1 MYTLLRASALR
12 PTHYLASWMF
22 SLFSRCM
29 HKKPTKK
36 NTTPIL
42 PSSLMSWALWSPRQV
57 RHVIPQIL
65 LTANVKKQGIEKH
78 GNLFYTHICVYI
90 GICSHNLQQRAIDL
104 CVMALFV
111 VFYES
116 LMRMVMMLGARLY
129 RRYAK
134 GPRTKARRN
143 QQAAESAGTVREFQ
157 LRNERALDRLS
168 CVAHSENY
176 LKVLVPLALSTGR
189 EDPSRVATHPS
200 GGGWMAS
207 SSLVFSLSE
216 QSKRKEGRRSQAP
229 WPQLLHQP
237 PLP

>member
-1 MYTLLRASALR
+1 MSTADEGLGYSESVFIA
-12 PTHYLASWMF
+12 YGW
-22 SLFSRCM
+22 SRD
-29 HKKPTKK
+29 K
-36 NTTPIL
+36 
-42 PSSLMSWALWSPRQV
+42 
-57 RHVIPQIL
+57 
-65 LTANVKKQGIEKH
+65 
-78 GNLFYTHICVYI
+78 
-90 GICSHNLQQRAIDL
+90 
-104 CVMALFV
+104 
-111 VFYES
+111 
-116 LMRMVMMLGARLY
+116 
-129 RRYAK
+129 
-134 GPRTKARRN
+134 
-143 QQAAESAGTVREFQ
+143 TVREFQ

-189 EDPSRVATHPS
+189 EDPSRMATHPS